1 VGLVTI
7 VALMSNDV
15 RLHAFPLTAAL
26 SEWTCGSVAKERTPA
41 VKRIMLIEDDVEL
54 LESLKQQIEAD
65 GYEVCVAPA
74 GQEGLCQAERTRPDA
89 IIIDLMMSTTG
100 GLEMCQSLRQ
110 RGIDAPI
117 LMLTARSCE
126 NETIRALDMGADD
139 YVTRPIITQDVLAR
153 LQVLIRRWVTKSRGT
168 HRFGE
173 IEVDFSRQQVRRAG
187 DDVALST
194 LEFEVLRYFVA
205 HKGQIIERDQL
216 LHEVWGYHAF
226 RTTRAVDNLVGR
238 LRQKLE
244 RQPHE
249 PRHIVTVYGVG
260 YRFVE

>member
-1 VGLVTI
+1 
-7 VALMSNDV
+7 MSNV

-26 SEWTCGSVAKERTPA
+26 SEWMCGSLAKERTPP

-54 LESLKQQIEAD
+54 LESLQQQIEAD
-65 GYEVCVAPA
+65 GYEVCVGTA
-74 GQEGLCQAERTRPDA
+74 GEAGVFEAERTRPDA
-89 IIIDLMMSTTG
+89 IIIDLMLSSPG
-100 GLEMCQSLRQ
+100 GLEMCRLLRE

-117 LMLTARSCE
+117 LMLTARSRE
-126 NETIRALDMGADD
+126 NDTIRALEIGADD
-139 YVTRPIITQDVLAR
+139 YVTRPIVTEDVLAR
-153 LQVLIRRWVTKSRGT
+153 LQLLIRRWIPKCRGT
-168 HRFGE
+168 YRFGE
-173 IEVDFSRQQVRRAG
+173 IEVDFSRQQVRRGG
-187 DDVALST
+187 DDLPLST
-194 LEFEVLRYFVA
+194 LEFEVLRYFVS

-249 PRHIVTVYGVG
+249 PKHIVTVYGVG